1 MVRLIQSSGES
12 WVSTSGNV
20 IPDFDAHPD
29 SGFEEPRSKGRLVLG
44 AMAEGQFA
52 SYFAGKPS
60 PLAKDAKPAAPA
72 APPAKPGES
81 KPEPAAAEKASITTV
96 IERSPES
103 ARIILIGS
111 SSFMSDDILSLLT
124 QVDRTQYLAPLSFAQ
139 NIVDW
144 SMEDR
149 GLLALRARGGL
160 FARTLSPVKAGE
172 QRMWEYLNYALAL
185 AGLGLVF
192 LLRRHLRQ
200 KSNRNYLEMLSAKGA

>member
-1 MVRLIQSSGES
+1 
-12 WVSTSGNV
+12 
-20 IPDFDAHPD
+20 
-29 SGFEEPRSKGRLVLG
+29 
-44 AMAEGQFA
+44 
-52 SYFAGKPS
+52 
-60 PLAKDAKPAAPA
+60 
-72 APPAKPGES
+72 
-81 KPEPAAAEKASITTV
+81 
-96 IERSPES
+96 
-103 ARIILIGS
+103 
-111 SSFMSDDILSLLT
+111 MSDDILSLLT

-160 FARTLSPVKAGE
+160 FARTLSPVKPGE

-200 KSNRNYLEMLSAKGA
+200 KSNRNYLAMLSAKGA